1 MFLRLYC
8 DVKRKQTQA
17 GEEAFLT
24 KVTQTQKPQTN
35 RQTLLGLPAGQLTYD
50 FAHSM
55 QGDRCNPCSGANFP
69 HALHPKKTENRNNT
83 VTNST
88 QTLKG
93 PTSKNPKLK
102 NLFLEKDRY
111 S

>member
-8 DVKRKQTQA
+8 DVERKQTQA
-17 GEEAFLT
+17 GEEPSQPKT
-24 KVTQTQKPQTN
+24 TQTQKPQTN
-35 RQTLLGLPAGQLTYD
+35 RQTLLGLPAGPVLTTSPANAGGQAQSL
-50 FAHSM
+50 FRELTSHM
-55 QGDRCNPCSGANFP
+55 PCT
-69 HALHPKKTENRNNT
+69 PKKTENRNNT

-102 NLFLEKDRY
+102 NVF
-111 S
+111 